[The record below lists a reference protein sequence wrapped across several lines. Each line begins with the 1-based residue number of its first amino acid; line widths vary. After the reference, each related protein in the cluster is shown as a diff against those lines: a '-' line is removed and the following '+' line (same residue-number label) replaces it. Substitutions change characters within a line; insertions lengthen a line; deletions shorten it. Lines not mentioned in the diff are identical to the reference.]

1 VPEPRCVRHADRRR
15 HDARHRLAEARR
27 HRPALGPGRHTA
39 GNNTFSYFSRPAGF
53 AVEYTS
59 ELVAVDDETHVA
71 EFHEAKDDAVD
82 QWGIAQGGPHTMP
95 KPVADS
101 GLFVAPPI

>member
-1 VPEPRCVRHADRRR
+1 M
-15 HDARHRLAEARR
+15 
-27 HRPALGPGRHTA
+27 
-39 GNNTFSYFSRPAGF
+39 
-53 AVEYTS
+53 
-59 ELVAVDDETHVA
+59 AVDDETHVA